1 MKDGMLTLND
11 WKFMKKGI
19 PQMNLIN
26 KEIENRETDR
36 RTGSKRDITNR
47 ENKEKQKQT
56 EKDKVC
62 KKR

>member
-36 RTGSKRDITNR
+36 RTGLKRDITNR